1 MTISELL
8 STFREDLKKAI
19 KEDSKYPIQDQEQQT
34 YLAENILDHIE
45 YVLDFDPTGDY
56 AGDYYIPSEWS
67 PED

>member
-19 KEDSKYPIQDQEQQT
+19 KEDSKYPIQEQEQHAYQ
-34 YLAENILDHIE
+34 AENILDHIE
-45 YVLDFDPTGDY
+45 YVLDFDPIGDY
-56 AGDYYIPSEWS
+56 AGDYYTPSEWS